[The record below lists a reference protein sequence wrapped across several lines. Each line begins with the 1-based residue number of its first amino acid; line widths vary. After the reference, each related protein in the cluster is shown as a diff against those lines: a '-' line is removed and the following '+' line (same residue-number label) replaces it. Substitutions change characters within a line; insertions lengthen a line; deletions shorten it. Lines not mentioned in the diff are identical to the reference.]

1 MLSGATK
8 TPRRVQLKV
17 CKQVLLDNFN
27 IIRKLAGDCRIL
39 TVLKANAYG
48 TGDQALS
55 QIARQAGTDR
65 IGAADLGEA
74 QNIRQS
80 VGTDIPIQILGVVS
94 PAELP
99 EAVGTAN
106 LVLPIEGLTMAKAVS
121 NEALR
126 QKKTVKIHVIIDTGM
141 GRFGLLKDNFVDEIC
156 AIKALP
162 NLEVEGI
169 YSHFPCAGTPGEAGT
184 VQQIE
189 DFKNALHQLRQHGV
203 EFDLR
208 HLAASDGIL
217 CQEPARREPF
227 NMVRLGLCWYG
238 LNQDAAEKA
247 AGLQRSLELTTCV
260 GAVRNMP
267 ANSNI
272 GYNRTCT
279 LKRDTLV
286 ATICAG
292 YADGLPLALSNAG
305 RVLINGVSC
314 PVLGRVSMD
323 YTMVDVSNVPGNVA
337 WGTPVTLLGRDG
349 NECIEFTEW
358 AKLKNTHVHDILCA
372 LGNRVERVYC

>member
-1 MLSGATK
+1 MLSGATNSFG
-8 TPRRVQLKV
+8 RIQLKV
-17 CKQVLLDNFN
+17 KKQILLDNFD

-55 QIARQAGTDR
+55 LIARQAGTDR
-65 IGAADLGEA
+65 IGVADMSEA
-74 QNIRQS
+74 LKIRQS
-80 VGTDIPIQILGVVS
+80 IGPEIPIQILGVVS
-94 PAELP
+94 PDELS

-106 LVLPIEGLTMAKAVS
+106 LVLPVEGLAMAKAVS
-121 NEALR
+121 NEAIR
-126 QKKTVKIHVIIDTGM
+126 QGKTVKIHVIIDTGM
-141 GRFGLLKDNFVDEIC
+141 GRFGLLKDNFAAEII

-162 NLEVEGI
+162 NLELEGI
-169 YSHFPCAGTPGEAGT
+169 YSHFPCAGIPGEAGT

-189 DFKNALHQLRQHGV
+189 DFKSALSELRRQGV

-217 CQEPARREPF
+217 CQEAARREPF
-227 NMVRLGLCWYG
+227 NLVRLGLCWYG

-247 AGLQRSLELTTCV
+247 VGLQRSLELTTCV
-260 GAVRNMP
+260 GAVRKMP
-267 ANSNI
+267 ANFSI
-272 GYNRTCT
+272 GYNRTCI
-279 LKRDTLV
+279 LKRDTMV

-349 NECIEFTEW
+349 DECIEFTEW
-358 AKLKNTHVHDILCA
+358 AKFKNTHVHDILCA

>member
-1 MLSGATK
+1 MLSGSQNSFG
-8 TPRRVQLKV
+8 RVQLKV
-17 CKQVLLDNFN
+17 KKQVLLDNFN
-27 IIRKLAGDCRIL
+27 IIRKLAGNCNIL

-48 TGDQALS
+48 TGDQPLS
-55 QIARQAGTDR
+55 LIARQAGTDR
-65 IGAADLGEA
+65 IGVADMSEA
-74 QNIRQS
+74 LHIRQS
-80 VGTDIPIQILGVVS
+80 VGDDIPIQILGVVS
-94 PAELP
+94 PGELP
-99 EAVGTAN
+99 EAVKTAN
-106 LVLPIEGLTMAKAVS
+106 MVLPVEGLAMAQAVS
-121 NEALR
+121 AEAAR

-141 GRFGLLKDNFVDEIC
+141 GRFGLLKDNFAAEIL
-156 AIKALP
+156 AIKALS

-189 DFKNALHQLRQHGV
+189 DFKNALHELRRKGV

-217 CQEPARREPF
+217 CQEPARCEPF

-279 LKRDTLV
+279 LKRDTMV

-372 LGNRVERVYC
+372 LGTRVERVYC